1 MNENINILGV
11 EFDCK
16 LTFEAHI
23 KDTALKA
30 SRKITTLRKM
40 RHLLDAEGLQT
51 LYKSQIRSVM
61 EYSPLAWMSSP
72 PTHLNLLD
80 KVQRR
85 AEKLITSA
93 YHGERNTSLD
103 TLDHRR
109 RVASLTVL
117 HKAQVQHEP
126 HLEGLR
132 IPWRHPQRST
142 RSALSSNC
150 QVDIPQSRTS
160 THQRTFTARVAR
172 LWNMMVAD
180 GDVMGLT
187 TQQMKEA
194 ANTWCHHH
202 PYV

>member
-1 MNENINILGV
+1 MCISRSPADTTALKNKIIFDRGTLDLSESINILGV

-16 LTFEAHI
+16 LSFEAHI

-51 LYKSQIRSVM
+51 IYKSQIRSVM

-93 YHGERNTSLD
+93 HHGECNISLD

-117 HKAQVQHEP
+117 HACGSVYES
-126 HLEGLR
+126 
-132 IPWRHPQRST
+132 IPRS
-142 RSALSSNC
+142 
-150 QVDIPQSRTS
+150 
-160 THQRTFTARVAR
+160 
-172 LWNMMVAD
+172 
-180 GDVMGLT
+180 
-187 TQQMKEA
+187 
-194 ANTWCHHH
+194 
-202 PYV
+202 